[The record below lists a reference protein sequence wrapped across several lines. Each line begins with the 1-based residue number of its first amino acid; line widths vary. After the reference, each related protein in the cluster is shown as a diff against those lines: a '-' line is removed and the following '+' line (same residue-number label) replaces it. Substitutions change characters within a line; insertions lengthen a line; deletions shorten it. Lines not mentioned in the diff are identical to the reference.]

1 MADVKVVVR
10 HWLNFGDH
18 HRTVATY
25 PIPQNIDPGNVD
37 DFVAAMVEHTA
48 ALHQEEHFG
57 QPERALV
64 DALRRQVLTGILSDA
79 LEGPGRRVA
88 ARALAILALD
98 DRQLLE
104 AHVSGRRGGPNV
116 G

>member
-18 HRTVATY
+18 KRTVMTY
-25 PIPQNIDPGNVD
+25 PIPENIDAANVD
-37 DFVAAMVEHTA
+37 DFLAAMIEHTA
-48 ALHQEEHFG
+48 AVHQEEFFG

-64 DALRRQVLTGILSDA
+64 DAVLRQVLTGILNEA
-79 LEGPGRRVA
+79 LDGPGRRLA
-88 ARALAILALD
+88 LRALAVLALD
-98 DRQLLE
+98 DRRLLE
-104 AHVSGRRGGPNV
+104 AHSNTKRGGPFS